1 MLFKINK
8 QKKESKNKLENFVNI
23 IKTKN
28 KLDDKICFRFL
39 NHLETHQ
46 QIKFARKSPVEGEA
60 NKESNTCGEK
70 KGNKVNKQT
79 YKNLNRTMSTN
90 IMEMDLP
97 LAMKFR
103 NYKALRPRVTIGP
116 STIHRNGLFAT
127 EG

>member
-1 MLFKINK
+1 
-8 QKKESKNKLENFVNI
+8 
-23 IKTKN
+23 
-28 KLDDKICFRFL
+28 L

-46 QIKFARKSPVEGEA
+46 QIKFARKSLVENEA
-60 NKESNTCGEK
+60 DNESNTCGEK